1 MNEKE
6 IAEILEKHAK
16 WLNNEP
22 GGKKAVLRGSD
33 LHGCNLRYSNLS
45 NSDLHGCDLS
55 HRDLSNSILS
65 HSDLSYS
72 DLINSD
78 LSHSDL
84 SNSNLHGCNL
94 INSDLS
100 GAKGIATAK
109 DYLSQFEKDRKGIIV
124 YKAIGNTYQPLPT
137 YWDIKPLSFLEEVVN
152 PSRTV
157 DCGSGVNFATLD
169 WIKKNFEEDEI
180 SIWKCRILWEDL
192 ADVVVPY
199 NTDGKARCARLQ
211 LIEPL
216 KEEL

>member
-55 HRDLSNSILS
+55 H
-65 HSDLSYS
+65 
-72 DLINSD
+72 
-78 LSHSDL
+78 SDL
-84 SNSNLHGCNL
+84 SNSNLRGCNL

>member
-45 NSDLHGCDLS
+45 NSDLHG
-55 HRDLSNSILS
+55 
-65 HSDLSYS
+65 SDLC
-72 DLINSD
+72 DAN
-78 LSHSDL
+78 
-84 SNSNLHGCNL
+84 
-94 INSDLS
+94 LS

-109 DYLSQFEKDRKGIIV
+109 DYLSQFEKDSEGIIV
-124 YKAIGNTYQPLPT
+124 YKAIGNTYHSSPT

-157 DCGSGVNFATLD
+157 DCSSGVNFATLD
-169 WIKKNFEEDEI
+169 WIKKNFEGTT
-180 SIWKCRILWEDL
+180 IWKCRILWEDL

-216 KEEL
+216 KEKEL